1 MFALITTLS
10 TNLLRTYI
18 IYRFMRLFF
27 WTDIE
32 EKKKERACYVLFFVL
47 TAVVHL
53 IFCSP
58 GMSVIT
64 NIVLIFLI
72 TVCYEG
78 ALKKKIFVTLLVYG
92 TNMGCDLVAVHL
104 LTDYSI
110 TGKVGE
116 CAAYIT
122 VLLLLICDVISEK
135 ILIKNKG
142 EDKTPHGMILAVI
155 SALCLAELL
164 IVEQELKNR
173 ILLVL
178 FGCCVLAVVLL
189 IFYLYDV
196 LISAYKKLEEQSLME
211 KQMLIYSHQLDVLM
225 QSEEK
230 VKALRHDLKNHLG
243 ELALMAGNQN
253 NEEIRK
259 YIQDMG
265 EYMQNQ
271 SELVSCG
278 NKNLDSLLNYL
289 LGQAKKKLNHLN
301 VILGNLTENAIEA
314 AEQTKDKWMS
324 VDIYYEKGMLSME
337 IKNSFQHELAVEK
350 NKLLSTKEE
359 KGHGIGLANVRKMVE
374 KYQGFMD
381 VSNTNQIFTVKVM
394 LYL

>member
-47 TAVVHL
+47 TAGVHL

-225 QSEEK
+225 Q
-230 VKALRHDLKNHLG
+230 
-243 ELALMAGNQN
+243 
-253 NEEIRK
+253 
-259 YIQDMG
+259 
-265 EYMQNQ
+265 
-271 SELVSCG
+271 
-278 NKNLDSLLNYL
+278 
-289 LGQAKKKLNHLN
+289 
-301 VILGNLTENAIEA
+301 
-314 AEQTKDKWMS
+314 
-324 VDIYYEKGMLSME
+324 
-337 IKNSFQHELAVEK
+337 
-350 NKLLSTKEE
+350 
-359 KGHGIGLANVRKMVE
+359 
-374 KYQGFMD
+374 
-381 VSNTNQIFTVKVM
+381 
-394 LYL
+394 

>member
-32 EKKKERACYVLFFVL
+32 EKKKERACYVLFFIL
-47 TAVVHL
+47 TAGVHL

-122 VLLLLICDVISEK
+122 VLLLLICD
-135 ILIKNKG
+135 
-142 EDKTPHGMILAVI
+142 VI

-230 VKALRHDLKNHLG
+230 VKALRHDMKNHLG

-253 NEEIRK
+253 NEEIWK

-265 EYMQNQ
+265 ELY
-271 SELVSCG
+271 
-278 NKNLDSLLNYL
+278 
-289 LGQAKKKLNHLN
+289 
-301 VILGNLTENAIEA
+301 
-314 AEQTKDKWMS
+314 AEP
-324 VDIYYEKGMLSME
+324 V
-337 IKNSFQHELAVEK
+337 
-350 NKLLSTKEE
+350 
-359 KGHGIGLANVRKMVE
+359 
-374 KYQGFMD
+374 
-381 VSNTNQIFTVKVM
+381 
-394 LYL
+394 

>member
-1 MFALITTLS
+1 M
-10 TNLLRTYI
+10 
-18 IYRFMRLFF
+18 
-27 WTDIE
+27 
-32 EKKKERACYVLFFVL
+32 
-47 TAVVHL
+47 
-53 IFCSP
+53 
-58 GMSVIT
+58 IT

-230 VKALRHDLKNHLG
+230 VKALRHDMKIIWENLHLW
-243 ELALMAGNQN
+243 L
-253 NEEIRK
+253 EIRIMK
-259 YIQDMG
+259 KF
-265 EYMQNQ
+265 
-271 SELVSCG
+271 G
-278 NKNLDSLLNYL
+278 NIYRTWGSICRTSLNWSAV
-289 LGQAKKKLNHLN
+289 GIR
-301 VILGNLTENAIEA
+301 IL
-314 AEQTKDKWMS
+314 
-324 VDIYYEKGMLSME
+324 
-337 IKNSFQHELAVEK
+337 
-350 NKLLSTKEE
+350 
-359 KGHGIGLANVRKMVE
+359 
-374 KYQGFMD
+374 
-381 VSNTNQIFTVKVM
+381 TVC
-394 LYL
+394 

>member
-47 TAVVHL
+47 TAGVHL

-122 VLLLLICDVISEK
+122 VLLLLICD
-135 ILIKNKG
+135 
-142 EDKTPHGMILAVI
+142 VI

-230 VKALRHDLKNHLG
+230 VKALRHDMKNHLG

-289 LGQAKKKLNHLN
+289 LGQAKKKLNHVEYEVRVPSDLCISAFDLN